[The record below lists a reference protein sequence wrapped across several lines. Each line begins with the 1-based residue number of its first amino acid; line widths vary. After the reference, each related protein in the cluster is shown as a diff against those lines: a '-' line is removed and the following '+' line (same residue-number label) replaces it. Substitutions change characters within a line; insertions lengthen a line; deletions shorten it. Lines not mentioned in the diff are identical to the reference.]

1 MSEPNNQEG
10 IPLQPLNADE
20 DEQMTT
26 PQASRRLVE
35 VINEEVR
42 VFHELLDCL
51 HCEQQAIVDD
61 DIDAMTA
68 TTARK
73 TEYVI
78 LAQRFEVE
86 RLRLVRMLSEQLE
99 VDAEQADLQKLIAVI
114 DSRHSEDLA
123 RMRQVLLDLNG
134 KIRRTNE
141 NNAFLIRQSKRYTDR
156 CLDILTGDPS
166 DRGMYGKFGKTV
178 KRTQTPKSVLNRTV

>member
-73 TEYVI
+73 AEYVI
-78 LAQRFEVE
+78 LAQRLEVE

>member
-61 DIDAMTA
+61 DIDVRSWTDVIWTISPQARRLEGGQVRLIYYGILSLYGVWGLFALAFFDPLQIAIIGAVLQNVALGCAAMHTL
-68 TTARK
+68 
-73 TEYVI
+73 YV
-78 LAQRFEVE
+78 
-86 RLRLVRMLSEQLE
+86 
-99 VDAEQADLQKLIAVI
+99 
-114 DSRHSEDLA
+114 
-123 RMRQVLLDLNG
+123 
-134 KIRRTNE
+134 
-141 NNAFLIRQSKRYTDR
+141 
-156 CLDILTGDPS
+156 
-166 DRGMYGKFGKTV
+166 
-178 KRTQTPKSVLNRTV
+178 NRTLLPREMRPNRLMQVGLVFCSVFFIAISVVVLVTRVF

>member
-73 TEYVI
+73 AEYVI
-78 LAQRFEVE
+78 LAQRLEVE

-166 DRGMYGKFGKTV
+166 DIGMYGKFGKTV
-178 KRTQTPKSVLNRTV
+178 KRTQNPKSVLNRTV